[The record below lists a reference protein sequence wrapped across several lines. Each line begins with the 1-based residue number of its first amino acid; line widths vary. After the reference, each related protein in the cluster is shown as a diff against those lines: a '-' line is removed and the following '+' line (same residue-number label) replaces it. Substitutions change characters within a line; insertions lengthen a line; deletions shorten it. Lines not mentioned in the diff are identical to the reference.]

1 MRFIRPS
8 RVLIVAHQTADS
20 PELVRAVADR
30 AEAGSCMF
38 TLLVP
43 SVPGGLHCVVDPEDH
58 GTSEAEARLAAAV
71 PALSAAAG
79 DEVIGVVGSH
89 DPFAAVQDAVNLLGF
104 DEVIV
109 SMLPRRRSRWLRLD
123 LPHKVRALGLPVTE
137 VISFERDATHLPAA

>member
-1 MRFIRPS
+1 MQSIRPS

-20 PELVRAVADR
+20 PELIRAVADR
-30 AEAGSCMF
+30 SEAGPCAF

-43 SVPGGLHCVVDPEDH
+43 LAPRGLHRVVDPEDR
-58 GTSEAEARLAAAV
+58 GVAEAEERLTAAV
-71 PALSAAAG
+71 PLLSAAAR

-109 SMLPRRRSRWLRLD
+109 SMLPRRMSRWLRLD
-123 LPHKVRALGLPVTE
+123 LPHKVRALGMPVTE
-137 VISFERDATHLPAA
+137 VINVERDATHLPAA

>member
-1 MRFIRPS
+1 MRYLRPS

-30 AEAGSCMF
+30 AEAGPCMF

-43 SVPGGLHCVVDPEDH
+43 SAPRGLHRVVDPEDH

-71 PALSAAAG
+71 PALSEAAG

-104 DEVIV
+104 DEVMV
-109 SMLPRRRSRWLRLD
+109 SMLPRRMSRWLRLD
-123 LPHKVRALGLPVTE
+123 LPHKVRALGLPVIE
-137 VISFERDATHLPAA
+137 VISFERDTTHLPAA

>member
-20 PELVRAVADR
+20 PELIRAVADR
-30 AEAGSCMF
+30 ADAGPCRF

-43 SVPGGLHCVVDPEDH
+43 SAQGGLHRVGGPEDR
-58 GTSEAEARLAAAV
+58 GISEAEARLTAAV
-71 PALSAAAG
+71 PLLSEAVG

-109 SMLPRRRSRWLRLD
+109 SMLPRSRWLHLD
-123 LPHKVRALGLPVTE
+123 LPHKVRALGMPVTE
-137 VISFERDATHLPAA
+137 VVGAERDATHLPAA

>member
-1 MRFIRPS
+1 MRFIRSS

-20 PELVRAVADR
+20 PELIRAVADR
-30 AEAGSCMF
+30 ADAGPCRF

-43 SVPGGLHCVVDPEDH
+43 SAPRGLHRVDDPEEP
-58 GTSEAEARLAAAV
+58 GISEAEARLTVAIPLLSEAV
-71 PALSAAAG
+71 G

-109 SMLPRRRSRWLRLD
+109 SMVPRSRWLHLD
-123 LPHKVRALGLPVTE
+123 LPHKVRALGMPVTE
-137 VISFERDATHLPAA
+137 VIGVERDATHLPAA